1 MVGFRFTPKNSKV
14 ILSIVLALTAIL
26 IYFIPSLGFDY
37 NFEKF
42 FPKSDKEADFFY
54 EHRARFESDN
64 DFLLIAIE
72 NKNGIFESDF
82 LKKVA
87 VFTGKLRKEKHVTY
101 VQSIVDMQQVFL
113 FPTGGRALKKY
124 IDLDSLKN
132 QKEQLKNDSTTI
144 YKHVELVESLIAKD
158 GKSLCVFV
166 RHTDFL
172 SKKKSDYLIGEVQ
185 KLSEQFG
192 FEKIRIAGRTIGQN
206 YYIEKMT
213 FEMLFYVSLS
223 LILVVVFLWFSFRSA
238 WGILIP
244 QIVII
249 LTMIWVIGSMA
260 VLNEPINI
268 VLTILPSILFVV
280 GMSDVIHLV
289 SRYLDALRLGSSK
302 QESISIAL
310 KEVGFATL
318 LTSLTTAIGFL
329 TLMFVQVQPIQ
340 VFGFVT
346 GIGVMIAFLLTI
358 VMLPVLFLLFP
369 SPKNIIESKSSEKWK
384 ALLSSLFIKTLK
396 KRKLILICTSVV
408 TLLLIL
414 ASTQMKVNNFLMD
427 DLRES
432 EPIKQDFRFLD
443 DHYGGIR
450 PLEIGIHLKDTNQS
464 IWDADILADLEKIEN
479 YLATEYQAKIN
490 VSLVQTLKVLN
501 RSSYSGNP
509 SYFKLPTKKSQ
520 LRKSK
525 QLLRIANQGKWLA
538 TMLDSTETHTRIGGN
553 IGDWG
558 NVHLQ
563 KKNEAFKRFLKQNI
577 DTQLLEVNITGTAH
591 LIDKN
596 MRYLSTNLIQGI
608 IVSILLITFLMGLLF
623 ISLRMVAISLIP
635 NLIPLLVLSG
645 IMGLVGIDL
654 KISTAIIFTIAFG
667 IAVDDTIHFLG
678 KFKFELQ
685 KGKSKLYALKRTYIT
700 TGKAMILTTLILCCG
715 FAMLIFSSFMGTFI
729 MGLMITV
736 TLLSALIL
744 DLTVLPILILIF
756 YHPKEKQ
763 VVKKS

>member
-1 MVGFRFTPKNSKV
+1 MITS
-14 ILSIVLALTAIL
+14 
-26 IYFIPSLGFDY
+26 
-37 NFEKF
+37 
-42 FPKSDKEADFFY
+42 
-54 EHRARFESDN
+54 
-64 DFLLIAIE
+64 
-72 NKNGIFESDF
+72 
-82 LKKVA
+82 A
-87 VFTGKLRKEKHVTY
+87 VT
-101 VQSIVDMQQVFL
+101 VF
-113 FPTGGRALKKY
+113 
-124 IDLDSLKN
+124 
-132 QKEQLKNDSTTI
+132 
-144 YKHVELVESLIAKD
+144 
-158 GKSLCVFV
+158 
-166 RHTDFL
+166 
-172 SKKKSDYLIGEVQ
+172 
-185 KLSEQFG
+185 
-192 FEKIRIAGRTIGQN
+192 
-206 YYIEKMT
+206 
-213 FEMLFYVSLS
+213 
-223 LILVVVFLWFSFRSA
+223 
-238 WGILIP
+238 
-244 QIVII
+244 
-249 LTMIWVIGSMA
+249 
-260 VLNEPINI
+260 
-268 VLTILPSILFVV
+268 
-280 GMSDVIHLV
+280 
-289 SRYLDALRLGSSK
+289 
-302 QESISIAL
+302 
-310 KEVGFATL
+310 
-318 LTSLTTAIGFL
+318 
-329 TLMFVQVQPIQ
+329 
-340 VFGFVT
+340 
-346 GIGVMIAFLLTI
+346 
-358 VMLPVLFLLFP
+358 
-369 SPKNIIESKSSEKWK
+369 
-384 ALLSSLFIKTLK
+384 
-396 KRKLILICTSVV
+396 
-408 TLLLIL
+408 LIL

-450 PLEIGIHLKDTNQS
+450 PLEIGIHLKDTTRT
-464 IWDADILADLEKIEN
+464 IWDEEVLADLENIEN
-479 YLATEYQAKIN
+479 YLAKEYQAKIN
-490 VSLVQTLKVLN
+490 ISLVQTLKVLN

-509 SYFKLPTKKSQ
+509 TYFKLPTKKSQ
-520 LRKSK
+520 IRKSK
-525 QLLRIANQGKWLA
+525 QLLRMANQGKWLA
-538 TMLDSTETHTRIGGN
+538 TMLDSTETNTRIGGN

-623 ISLRMVAISLIP
+623 RSLRMVAISLIP

-756 YHPKEKQ
+756 YHPKERQ
-763 VVKKS
+763 VVKKP